1 MKCSLEVVEGETK
14 SDNHPTVA
22 TAGSRFNRRGECDNV
37 RTQSNRRFEMVF
49 MSLDKK
55 DVIKIAHLARL
66 DITEA
71 EVAATT
77 ESLSR
82 ILGLIEQMNAVDTRA
97 VAPMAHPQDA
107 ALRLRDD
114 RVTEPDQ
121 RDKFQKIAPATEA
134 GLYLVPKVI
143 E

>member
-1 MKCSLEVVEGETK
+1 M
-14 SDNHPTVA
+14 A
-22 TAGSRFNRRGECDNV
+22 
-37 RTQSNRRFEMVF
+37 
-49 MSLDKK
+49 LDRK
-55 DVIKIAHLARL
+55 DVSKIAHLARL
-66 DITEA
+66 DIDEA
-71 EVAATT
+71 EVTAAT

-82 ILGLIEQMNAVDTRA
+82 ILGLIEQMNAVNTQG

-121 RDKFQKIAPATEA
+121 REKFQKIAPATEA

>member
-1 MKCSLEVVEGETK
+1 
-14 SDNHPTVA
+14 
-22 TAGSRFNRRGECDNV
+22 
-37 RTQSNRRFEMVF
+37 
-49 MSLDKK
+49 MSFDRK

-82 ILGLIEQMNAVDTRA
+82 ILGLIEQMNAVDTKT
-97 VAPMAHPQDA
+97 VVPMAHPQDA

-121 RDKFQKIAPATEA
+121 RDKFQKVAPATEA